1 MLSYLW
7 TEHIRFFILTVYQHG
22 RKAIVIFSYKV
33 FSILQII
40 MERLDQGHLHPK
52 LESRDCMSRP
62 GIEPGASAVGG
73 EHSSKELSEQRVNS
87 YS

>member
-7 TEHIRFFILTVYQHG
+7 TEHIRFFLSWLCIKHG
-22 RKAIVIFSYKV
+22 RKAIVIFLYKV
-33 FSILQII
+33 FRILHII

-52 LESRDCMSRP
+52 LEVPRLTCP
-62 GIEPGASAVGG
+62 GRESDQGP
-73 EHSSKELSEQRVNS
+73 HSSKELSEQRVNS

>member
-33 FSILQII
+33 LSILHII
-40 MERLDQGHLHPK
+40 MARLDQGHLHPK
-52 LESRDCMSRP
+52 LEVPRLTCP
-62 GIEPGASAVGG
+62 GRESDPGP
-73 EHSSKELSEQRVNS
+73 HSSKELSEQRVNS